1 MIQKLGSK
9 AMRRYAIGMKS
20 GVHSAASKF
29 GSKASQSLL
38 DIAPVAGLALGPE
51 VGVPLE
57 IAGLVGKVSSNLIE
71 KATR

>member
-9 AMRRYAIGMKS
+9 SLRRYAIGMKS
-20 GVHSAASKF
+20 GAHSAAKF
-29 GSKASQSLL
+29 GSKASNSLL
-38 DIAPVAGLALGPE
+38 AIAPVAGMALGPE

-57 IAGLVGKVSSNLIE
+57 IAGLAGKVTSNLIQ

>member
-20 GVHSAASKF
+20 GVHSAAKF
-29 GSKASQSLL
+29 GSKASESMLA
-38 DIAPVAGLALGPE
+38 IAPVAGLALGPE
-51 VGVPLE
+51 VGAPLE
-57 IAGLVGKVSSNLIE
+57 VAGLVGKVSSNLIE

>member
-20 GVHSAASKF
+20 GVHSASKF

-51 VGVPLE
+51 AAAPFE
-57 IAGLVGKVSSNLIE
+57 IAGLGGKIASNLIE
-71 KATR
+71 KASR